1 MVKVPLPG
9 AKPWDGAVLWG
20 QAWAGFGQN
29 LALGWGFVK
38 GKALQ
43 VKADAL
49 FAAAQAWQQFQSCSV
64 EILGH
69 YPAAWFGAC
78 PLVQVILVSGDL
90 TVLVF
95 T

>member
-1 MVKVPLPG
+1 MGCAVGSGLGRLWPELGSGPG
-9 AKPWDGAVLWG
+9 VCKG
-20 QAWAGFGQN
+20 Q
-29 LALGWGFVK
+29 
-38 GKALQ
+38 ALQ

-49 FAAAQAWQQFQSCSV
+49 LAAAQAWQQFQLCSV

-69 YPAAWFGAC
+69 YPAVWFGAC
-78 PLVQVILVSGDL
+78 PLVQVILVSVEL